1 MEHRKILNL
10 LNEASDFKFMKKNIG
25 TWNFVNDHWNANY
38 DVENQ
43 IIYDTE
49 VLNSNL
55 CDFKDAYILVEEI
68 ATAATGTK
76 VSFKNCEPFT
86 KCIKKIDETTINDAE
101 DLYLVMPMDN
111 SIEYSW
117 NIENNDN
124 AKSFK
129 HKAKLLKNTVAEPVP
144 NQAKLMMCH

>member
-1 MEHRKILNL
+1 
-10 LNEASDFKFMKKNIG
+10 
-25 TWNFVNDHWNANY
+25 
-38 DVENQ
+38 
-43 IIYDTE
+43 
-49 VLNSNL
+49 
-55 CDFKDAYILVEEI
+55 
-68 ATAATGTK
+68 
-76 VSFKNCEPFT
+76 
-86 KCIKKIDETTINDAE
+86 
-101 DLYLVMPMDN
+101 MPMDN

>member
-1 MEHRKILNL
+1 MEHKKILNL

-55 CDFKDAYILVEEI
+55 CDFKDAYILVE
-68 ATAATGTK
+68 G
-76 VSFKNCEPFT
+76 
-86 KCIKKIDETTINDAE
+86 
-101 DLYLVMPMDN
+101 N
-111 SIEYSW
+111 SHSSYW
-117 NIENNDN
+117 N
-124 AKSFK
+124 KSIF
-129 HKAKLLKNTVAEPVP
+129 
-144 NQAKLMMCH
+144 